1 MATIDSFRRSL
12 KRKNYSSQTVKTYMH
27 IVTHFIEWLAVPL
40 ASVTRDA
47 IGAYVDHLQQ
57 RHLTPRTIT
66 SYLQTVRIFF
76 DYCINEEKVAMNN
89 PVTKIA
95 IRLPKPLPRHLK
107 DDQVANL
114 LAVITK
120 VRDRAMFML
129 MLRCGLRVEEVA
141 HLTTDAVEYQRR
153 QLFVANGKGAK
164 DRMVYVSD
172 DACAALAAYLE
183 KRSSKTRALFVVE
196 KGPMKGQPISVRG
209 IQKRIE
215 YYAHKSGVAASCHSL
230 RHTMATQLLNAD
242 ADLSSIQDLLGH
254 SHITT
259 TQRYCSV
266 ANLKVQRDYHRA
278 MEVVM
283 QRMQAL
289 DEDDEDPR
297 RHYRRARSRR
307 EEETA
312 RVFSITEGRNP
323 GERGSP

>member
-1 MATIDSFRRSL
+1 MVITDSFRRSL

-27 IVTHFIEWLAVPL
+27 IVTHFIQWLTVPL

-47 IGAYVDHLQQ
+47 IGAYVDHLQR
-57 RHLTPRTIT
+57 RHLAPKTIT
-66 SYLQTVRIFF
+66 SYLQTVRLFL
-76 DYCINEEKVAMNN
+76 DYCINEEGIVMNN

-107 DDQVANL
+107 DDQVASL
-114 LAVITK
+114 LAVIKK
-120 VRDRAMFML
+120 VRDRAMFMV

-141 HLTTDAVEYQRR
+141 RLTIDAVEYQRC
-153 QLFVANGKGAK
+153 QLLVANGKGAK

-215 YYAHKSGVAASCHSL
+215 YYARKSGVAASCHSL

-242 ADLSSIQDLLGH
+242 APLSSIQDLLGH

-259 TQRYCSV
+259 TQRYCRV

-307 EEETA
+307 EEETV

-323 GERGSP
+323 GERGAP

>member
-1 MATIDSFRRSL
+1 MAPIDSFRRSL

-27 IVTHFIEWLAVPL
+27 IVTHFTQWLTIPL

-47 IGAYVDHLQQ
+47 IGTYVDHLQR
-57 RHLTPRTIT
+57 RHLAPKTIT
-66 SYLQTVRIFF
+66 SYLQTVRLFF
-76 DYCINEEKVAMNN
+76 DYCINEERVAMDN
-89 PVTKIA
+89 PVAKIA

-120 VRDRAMFML
+120 VRDRAMFMV

-141 HLTTDAVEYQRR
+141 RLTTDAVEYQRR

-164 DRMVYVSD
+164 DRMVYLSD
-172 DACAALAAYLE
+172 DACAALVTYLE

-242 ADLSSIQDLLGH
+242 APLSSIQDLLGH

-259 TQRYCSV
+259 TQRYCRV

-297 RHYRRARSRR
+297 RQHRRARSRR
-307 EEETA
+307 EETT

-323 GERGSP
+323 RERGSS

>member
-1 MATIDSFRRSL
+1 MAPIESFRRSL
-12 KRKNYSSQTVKTYMH
+12 KRKNYSPQTVKTYMH
-27 IVTHFIEWLAVPL
+27 IVTHFIEWLTIPL

-47 IGAYVDHLQQ
+47 IGTYVDDLQR
-57 RHLTPRTIT
+57 RHLSPKTIT
-66 SYLQTVRIFF
+66 SYLQTVRLFF
-76 DYCINEEKVAMNN
+76 DHCINEEDVAMHN

-120 VRDRAMFML
+120 VRDRAMFMV

-141 HLTTDAVEYQRR
+141 RLTTDAVEYQRR

-172 DACAALAAYLE
+172 DALAALGAYLE

-196 KGPMKGQPISVRG
+196 KGPLKGQPISVRG

-215 YYAHKSGVAASCHSL
+215 YYARKSGISVSCHSL

-242 ADLSSIQDLLGH
+242 APLSSIQDLLGH

-259 TQRYCSV
+259 TQRYCRV

-283 QRMQAL
+283 QRMQTL

-297 RHYRRARSRR
+297 RPHHHARS
-307 EEETA
+307 T

-323 GERGSP
+323 KERGSS

>member
-1 MATIDSFRRSL
+1 MAPIDSFRRSL

-27 IVTHFIEWLAVPL
+27 IVTHFTRWLTIPL

-57 RHLTPRTIT
+57 RHLTPKTIT
-66 SYLQTVRIFF
+66 SYLQTVRLFF
-76 DYCINEEKVAMNN
+76 DYCINEEGVTMHN

-120 VRDRAMFML
+120 VRDRAMFMV
-129 MLRCGLRVEEVA
+129 MLRSGLRVEEVA
-141 HLTTDAVEYQRR
+141 RLTTDAVEYQRR

-164 DRMVYVSD
+164 DRMVYLSD
-172 DACAALAAYLE
+172 DACAALVTYLE

-242 ADLSSIQDLLGH
+242 APLSSIQDLLGH

-259 TQRYCSV
+259 TQRYCRV

-289 DEDDEDPR
+289 EEDEDPR
-297 RHYRRARSRR
+297 RHHHRARS
-307 EEETA
+307 T

-323 GERGSP
+323 KERGSS

>member
-1 MATIDSFRRSL
+1 MVITDSFRRSL

-27 IVTHFIEWLAVPL
+27 IVTHFIEWLTVPL

-47 IGAYVDHLQQ
+47 IGAYTDDLQR
-57 RHLTPRTIT
+57 RHLAPKTIT
-66 SYLQTVRIFF
+66 NYLQTVRLFF
-76 DYCINEEKVAMNN
+76 DHCINEEDVAMHN

-107 DDQVANL
+107 DDQVTSL
-114 LAVITK
+114 LAVIKT
-120 VRDRAMFML
+120 VRDRAMFMV

-141 HLTTDAVEYQRR
+141 RLTVDAVEYQKR

-183 KRSSKTRALFVVE
+183 KRSSKTHALFVVE
-196 KGPMKGQPISVRG
+196 KGPLRGQPISVRG

-215 YYAHKSGVAASCHSL
+215 YYAHKSGISVSCHSL

-242 ADLSSIQDLLGH
+242 APLSSIQDLLGH

-259 TQRYCSV
+259 TQRYCKV

-297 RHYRRARSRR
+297 GQHRRARS
-307 EEETA
+307 T
-312 RVFSITEGRNP
+312 RVFSITEGKNQRK
-323 GERGSP
+323 EVLHEKQKE